1 MPIKKFNSLSTN
13 SKNPM
18 ITNDNISTKEPIPPL
33 LKVREVA
40 KILSLSRAT
49 IKALIDCG
57 DLKASPINPKPK
69 KKRLREHVRITR
81 QSLLDFYQARF
92 GHPLNRAL
100 QNPFQN

>member
-1 MPIKKFNSLSTN
+1 MKGSSSQLKIH
-13 SKNPM
+13 SKDTM
-18 ITNDNISTKEPIPPL
+18 ITNDNILNKEPIPPL

-49 IKALIDCG
+49 IKALIDSG
-57 DLKASPINPKPK
+57 DLSASPISPKRK
-69 KKRLREHVRITR
+69 KKMLRKHVRITR
-81 QSLLDFYQARF
+81 ESLLDFYKGRF